1 MDLLGRKA
9 QRELAKVRSEFAG
22 ALVAL
27 IATQTQLKR
36 TDADYR
42 AAVMLL
48 MDKTNKIKELTDR
61 LTPQKAVFSP
71 VPLYLTE
78 DEEDME
84 WAIQTEVMT
93 REAAADI
100 LKELEF
106 DNAEVWLDEQH
117 DRSSLTY

>member
-1 MDLLGRKA
+1 MDLFGRKA

-36 TDADYR
+36 TDADHR
-42 AAVMLL
+42 AAIMLL
-48 MDKTNKIKELTDR
+48 MDKTQKIAELTER
-61 LTPQKAVFSP
+61 LTPKKAAFSP
-71 VPLYLTE
+71 VPLYMTE
-78 DEEDME
+78 EEEDMA
-84 WAIQTEVMT
+84 WAVQTEMMT
-93 REAAADI
+93 PAVAADI

-106 DNAEVWLDEQH
+106 DNSDVWIDEQN